1 MNGSVIRESSRSL
14 KAQFSR
20 SSEAWREQSDPIF
33 RFWAEGDWWASRSL
47 VSAPAGISATKKHS
61 VFIVPLGLCPLGTV
75 VIAGPKVLDFYA
87 GFCAHRATCL
97 KADGKDIKVLNLILS
112 GDSDGMSDCT

>member
-1 MNGSVIRESSRSL
+1 MAPKRGKSSPIRSFGFG
-14 KAQFSR
+14 Q
-20 SSEAWREQSDPIF
+20 RET
-33 RFWAEGDWWASRSL
+33 GGASRSL

-61 VFIVPLGLCPLGTV
+61 VFIGRLGTV
-75 VIAGPKVLDFYA
+75 IIAGPKVLDFYA

-112 GDSDGMSDCT
+112 GDSDEVSNCT